1 MATNCECCEGL
12 FERKGKGFKR
22 VSLSSKFR
30 GGPSAAETLTRNF
43 NINVT
48 PGKAAFICERNFN
61 AFTACMT
68 SLFLARVPRYYANDN
83 MADFVTISVLHNIN
97 VFL

>member
-43 NINVT
+43 NINFT
-48 PGKAAFICERNFN
+48 PGKAAFICDDCTR
-61 AFTACMT
+61 
-68 SLFLARVPRYYANDN
+68 SIR
-83 MADFVTISVLHNIN
+83 SVHVKKTQLEEVEEKFRKIRKPGSY
-97 VFL
+97 LTMMS